1 MRALVILL
9 LAGALLWLALQG
21 FRSVRA
27 EEDPPP
33 APPQAGFLI
42 PRREPAAEPAAP
54 ATAPSVQPAASKEPE
69 PKPANAEPAPAVAA
83 APAPS
88 EERPPAKSAAIAGS
102 TPDELGVAR
111 LILERPREVPGFLQ
125 NAGDALPP
133 ERKRLALA
141 LHHLVLGGLAES
153 RRLTEDLE
161 PGGAV
166 HSDEVGY
173 LQAALGAD
181 PPEPAALAS

>member
-54 ATAPSVQPAASKEPE
+54 ATAPSAAAPSVQPAASKEPE
-69 PKPANAEPAPAVAA
+69 PKPASAEPAPAVAA

-88 EERPPAKSAAIAGS
+88 EERPPARSAAIAGS

-153 RRLTEDLE
+153 RRLTEDL
-161 PGGAV
+161 
-166 HSDEVGY
+166 
-173 LQAALGAD
+173 
-181 PPEPAALAS
+181 